1 MPQWNL
7 SSHMETTDCGSSAK
21 AEKYVSGYV
30 LLPPLSRWDGGT
42 AHPPLPPLPTSPQ
55 STPRYLCSVILQT
68 SPRCW
73 PPSSRISA
81 PVPSTGSIGIP
92 SQPPIT
98 TSHLK
103 RGNASQ
109 NKHSEVLLSADRAF
123 PAVTSALKTPVQEH
137 HHKDQRT
144 AGMWVSAATSF
155 LILFCSEVF
164 LCFHTA

>member
-1 MPQWNL
+1 
-7 SSHMETTDCGSSAK
+7 METTDCGSSAK

-155 LILFCSEVF
+155 LILFCSKVF